1 VRALTKSHPRL
12 QAEGDIKKQTDMDI
26 QKSRAPPHSGKS
38 QTTDPHNEKGINNL
52 KFKVMKT
59 TVIES
64 EKNNSEIKNNNNP
77 VTAENKNPQFVA
89 GNPVNKDSVKPQPE
103 PKADVPKAEG
113 KTEAPKAEVKPEVKA
128 EPVKEDPKKI
138 VLNLEGTLKFIEEL
152 HRKAKQRTKLQ
163 ETIKNLDEFEVE
175 LRDEAD
181 TTDTNYYNGCV
192 LTIEDDNRRK
202 FETKNPTIIW
212 TVAQLVNNM
221 CVDKLAEIEAGIVL
235 PQ

>member
-1 VRALTKSHPRL
+1 METNV
-12 QAEGDIKKQTDMDI
+12 
-26 QKSRAPPHSGKS
+26 
-38 QTTDPHNEKGINNL
+38 
-52 KFKVMKT
+52 
-59 TVIES
+59 
-64 EKNNSEIKNNNNP
+64 KNNNSGVAAISP
-77 VTAENKNPQFVA
+77 VKADKVAKFVA
-89 GNPVNKDSVKPQPE
+89 GNPVNAVSKAEPAKEEVKKEADKVPAITPQQPE
-103 PKADVPKAEG
+103 PPKA
-113 KTEAPKAEVKPEVKA
+113 EAPKAEVKA
-128 EPVKEDPKKI
+128 ERPKKI
-138 VLNLEGTLKFIEEL
+138 VLNLEGTLKFIEEM

-163 ETIKNLDEFEVE
+163 DTIKNLDDFEIE

-221 CVDKLAEIEAGIVL
+221 CIEKLAEIEAGIVI